1 MARTEQQIR
10 DELAA
15 AREKLARQGRTPPT
29 TRPDPEE
36 GRLQGNFDLP
46 YSSMPKIYTTRWH
59 DPNPIG

>member
-15 AREKLARQGRTPPT
+15 ARKKLARLGRTPPAE
-29 TRPDPEE
+29 RPDPEE

-46 YSSMPKIYTTRWH
+46 YSSMPKIYTSRWY
-59 DPNPIG
+59 NSNQIR